1 MRFVHGRGPART
13 VQAEGSADHENSC
26 RGPKDGNSGTRRPID
41 ETLPDMTGLRGGRD
55 EIGAHA
61 SLDRDDARTPNARRY
76 EALGRVMAVLAGE
89 AEMLEACRDLA
100 WWRGSDHS
108 WHIEWRD
115 GPNAS
120 EVAALLVERVQEPG
134 FAGSLAGPAG
144 LVTASMATL
153 DVMGVSF
160 VLRVIDPI
168 GMTRL
173 RARPG
178 LWRMSATL
186 DGAVTAGRRVA
197 PRQHWEELLGG

>member
-1 MRFVHGRGPART
+1 
-13 VQAEGSADHENSC
+13 
-26 RGPKDGNSGTRRPID
+26 
-41 ETLPDMTGLRGGRD
+41 MTALRGGRD
-55 EIGAHA
+55 EIGPQAA
-61 SLDRDDARTPNARRY
+61 FDRDDARTPNARRY

-160 VLRVIDPI
+160 VLRAVDPI

-186 DGAVTAGRRVA
+186 DGAVTAGRRVT
-197 PRQHWEELLGG
+197 PRRQWEELLGG